1 MRKRIFTLLAA
12 LCLLLCLLPTA
23 AFASQTGSKTDE
35 SRSYNFDLSVGGQQ
49 EVRAAAGETVTVTLV
64 LKRTDKAE
72 SAEMYGMQTEI
83 LYDDSFFKLVEGS
96 IMTAPGVRWSDMG
109 RRTGGRAFYLNFVSF
124 SGGEPWA
131 SEVTVG
137 SFQMEV
143 IGTKGVSSLTPENS
157 IVSVQSGTD
166 HYTMTDNPVTVIVTT
181 DCTVTFESAG
191 GSEIPAQSVQY
202 GEKVK
207 RPADPVR
214 EGYHLTGWYTDLD
227 HTREWDFKNDVVK
240 GNMTLYAGWAE
251 GAAPTGGGSPTLW
264 ICLAAAAVVLVVLV
278 LLLTGKRRVTFQTN
292 GGTALETV
300 YVKRGGVVGQVLTP
314 VKPGAMFDGWFSD
327 AACTKP
333 WDVEHDEVRGSM
345 TLYAR
350 WR

>member
-1 MRKRIFTLLAA
+1 MKQRIFTR
-12 LCLLLCLLPTA
+12 LLCLVLVLVCALPALAWAEDT
-23 AFASQTGSKTDE
+23 
-35 SRSYNFDLSVGGQQ
+35 SRSYDFDLSVGGQQ

-64 LKRTDKAE
+64 LKRTDRAE

-96 IMTAPGVRWSDMG
+96 IMTAPGVR
-109 RRTGGRAFYLNFVSF
+109 
-124 SGGEPWA
+124 WA

-264 ICLAAAAVVLVVLV
+264 ICLAAAAVVLAVLV

>member
-1 MRKRIFTLLAA
+1 MKSLTLSDLRARQA
-12 LCLLLCLLPTA
+12 WPLNQKIDHTCYA
-23 AFASQTGSKTDE
+23 VEAFVAYCKEHG
-35 SRSYNFDLSVGGQQ
+35 
-49 EVRAAAGETVTVTLV
+49 
-64 LKRTDKAE
+64 RTP
-72 SAEMYGMQTEI
+72 Y
-83 LYDDSFFKLVEGS
+83 
-96 IMTAPGVRWSDMG
+96 
-109 RRTGGRAFYLNFVSF
+109 VSF
-124 SGGEPWA
+124 SGGEPWE

-157 IVSVQSGTD
+157 LVSVQSGTD

-191 GSEIPAQSVQY
+191 GSEVPAQSVQY

-207 RPADPVR
+207 RPTDPVR

-251 GAAPTGGGSPTLW
+251 GAAPAGGGSPTLW
-264 ICLAAAAVVLVVLV
+264 ICLAAAAAVLVVLV

-327 AACTKP
+327 AAFTKP

>member
-1 MRKRIFTLLAA
+1 MKQRIFTR
-12 LCLLLCLLPTA
+12 LLCLVLVLVCALPALAWAEDT
-23 AFASQTGSKTDE
+23 
-35 SRSYNFDLSVGGQQ
+35 SRSYDFDLSVGGQQ

-64 LKRTDKAE
+64 LKRTDRAE

-166 HYTMTDNPVTVIVTT
+166 HYAMTDNPVTVIVTT

-191 GSEIPAQSVQY
+191 GSEVPSQSVQY
-202 GEKVK
+202 GEKAK

-214 EGYHLTGWYTDLD
+214 KGYHLTGWYTDLD

-251 GAAPTGGGSPTLW
+251 GAAPAGGGSPTLW
-264 ICLAAAAVVLVVLV
+264 ICLAAAAAVLAVLV
-278 LLLTGKRRVTFQTN
+278 LLLIGKRRVTFQTN

-327 AACTKP
+327 AAFTKP